1 MRLETR
7 LTQALG
13 IEHPILLAPMGVIA
27 GGKLAAAVSEAGG
40 LGIIGGGYG
49 DADWLDR
56 QFAAAGSSRVGCGFI
71 TWSMARNPELL
82 DQVLARKPAAL
93 MLSFGEVEPHASRIK
108 ARGIPLICQVQGM
121 SYLREAV
128 DSGADIIVAEGCEA
142 GGHSGY
148 RGVFTLVP
156 EAADYL
162 AKHAPGTVLVA
173 AGGVGDGRGLAA
185 ALMLGADGVLVGTR
199 FFASLE
205 SEAADGIR
213 QAIIAADGDATRKSK
228 SVDVVRHR
236 YWPNPEFV
244 IRVLKN
250 RFVARWHGREAELEQ
265 AIDVENER
273 FWDAF
278 RTGDGDNTGVL
289 AGEVSG
295 IIHDAPPASAII
307 ERMVSQACR
316 LLGSHSPYVKE
327 RHMKRMEPA

>member
-27 GGKLAAAVSEAGG
+27 GGKLARAVSQAGG

-49 DADWLDR
+49 DAEWLER

-71 TWSMARNPELL
+71 TWSMAKSPELL
-82 DQVLARKPAAL
+82 EQVLARKPAAV
-93 MLSFGEVEPHASRIK
+93 MLSFGEVEPHAARIK
-108 ARGIPLICQVQGM
+108 AAGIPLICQVQGM
-121 SYLREAV
+121 TYLREAV
-128 DSGADIIVAEGCEA
+128 DAGADIVVAEGCEA

-162 AKHAPGTVLVA
+162 AKHSPGTVLVA

-185 ALMLGADGVLVGTR
+185 ALMLGADGVLMGTR
-199 FFASLE
+199 FIASQE
-205 SEAADGIR
+205 SEAPEGIR
-213 QAIIAADGDATRKSK
+213 KAIIAADGDATRKSK
-228 SVDVVRHR
+228 SVDVVRRR

-250 RFVARWHGREAELEQ
+250 RFVARWHGRESDLER
-265 AIDVENER
+265 AIDVENDR
-273 FWDAF
+273 FWEAF
-278 RTGDGDNTGVL
+278 KTGDADNTGVL
-289 AGEVSG
+289 TGEVSG
-295 IIHDAPPASAII
+295 IIHDAPPAAAIV
-307 ERMVSQACR
+307 EGMVAQACE
-316 LLGSHSPYVKE
+316 LLGSGSRYVRSDK
-327 RHMKRMEPA
+327 